1 MGNCFNKPGK
11 VHRNMDEL
19 KEVKIRIQGNDEM
32 TTGGNYDDKMDPEMA
47 KLVNP
52 LPSKPAAGKD
62 EH

>member
-1 MGNCFNKPGK
+1 
-11 VHRNMDEL
+11 
-19 KEVKIRIQGNDEM
+19 M